1 MIPYYAQ
8 FREEKWKVIF
18 ERIVNTHK
26 MSVSDEMKNKT
37 IPHYLNNSE
46 IKQQYGRRRQNRYT

>member
-1 MIPYYAQ
+1 
-8 FREEKWKVIF
+8 VIF

-26 MSVSDEMKNKT
+26 MSVSDGMKNKT
-37 IPHYLNNSE
+37 IPHYRNNSE